1 MQEAEEA
8 CESWIVE
15 DGGEKTDRGRER
27 VRREVV
33 VGYLLGC
40 MGLGVKKPVVGD
52 EEPEAEGDDEV
63 GEVGKDKVDEVAKE
77 VAGIRLDS

>member
-40 MGLGVKKPVVGD
+40 MGLGVKKAVSGD
-52 EEPEAEGDDEV
+52 ELPEEADGEEEGAMRRETV
-63 GEVGKDKVDEVAKE
+63 EQVAKE
-77 VAGIRLDS
+77 VEAIKLDK